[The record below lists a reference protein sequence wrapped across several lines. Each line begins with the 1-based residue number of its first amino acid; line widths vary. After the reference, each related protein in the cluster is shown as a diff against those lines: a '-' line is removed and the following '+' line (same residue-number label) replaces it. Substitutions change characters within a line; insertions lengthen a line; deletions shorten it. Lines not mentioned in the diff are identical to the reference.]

1 MSIYYSVYFEDEY
14 NLGWIST
21 VTYIEIEG
29 QSRALEDF
37 KTAREAFPSSVE
49 DKALNRNNS
58 QFIHEMKEKIRY
70 PIIRDSIFSLLRNKT
85 ISIKKYGRKSIRFK
99 ILSKRRVKV

>member
-29 QSRALEDF
+29 QSRAREDF
-37 KTAREAFPSSVE
+37 KTATFPSSVE

-85 ISIKKYGRKSIRFK
+85 ISIKKHGRKSIRFK